1 MALGGGT
8 FLFYNKTMPGA
19 YINFIS
25 KNRAYAEVADRGFG
39 AMMLSLDWGP
49 SGEVFRVDVDEFQKN
64 CEQYFG
70 YDYGHD
76 KMKGLRDL
84 FIGLKTGYFY
94 RLNSDGAK
102 ATNTYATAKYAG
114 VRGNDLGV
122 SVQADPDA
130 SGKFIVTTYLTTN
143 DVRKTIDKQTS
154 VAKASDLVDND
165 YVVFSKNG
173 NLVATAYTALTG
185 GTNGT
190 AVTTKDYQDGL
201 DYLEPYYFNILAY
214 PGSDDTV
221 KNLLIAFT
229 TRCRNQTGAKFQLVV
244 HGKTGINNEGVI
256 SVQNNV
262 TDSGYE
268 VGSLVYWVA
277 GQEASCNINQ
287 SVGNRLYN
295 GEFTVNTKYKQYELE
310 QSIRDGMFMFHTVAD
325 PVAGKV
331 QGDVRVLKDVNTF
344 TDFSKDKNRDF
355 SLNQVIRVLDNWAI
369 DGGRLFNNNYLGKVQ
384 NDDEGRKSLW
394 ADLVYLAEE
403 YQRVRA
409 IQGFDDKDIEIPK
422 QGTNKEDV
430 IVNVT
435 IQPTV
440 AMEKLYMTVVVA

>member
-422 QGTNKEDV
+422 QGSNKEDV

>member
-201 DYLEPYYFNILAY
+201 DYLEPYYFNVLAY